1 MGTKWWTEGGRKF
14 DLNTE
19 ILINRGSKKKKLT
32 THHPFEKGARIRSAS
47 KDDFI
52 ENSEEE
58 DEQGVRY
65 NYI

>member
-1 MGTKWWTEGGRKF
+1 MGTKWWTEGGRKL

-19 ILINRGSKKKKLT
+19 ILINRGSKKKRLT
-32 THHPFEKGARIRSAS
+32 AHHPLEKGARIRSAS
-47 KDDFI
+47 KDDI
-52 ENSEEE
+52 LENSEDE